1 MSGNRR
7 RDLAEK
13 LAAEW
18 RQRHKCHRTPRKWA
32 MTGWVGFRNPRYG
45 LRSTALTGGL
55 RRLPVA
61 KLRQNHDQDY
71 RAHPGANGTTRPG
84 ELPAPSHPRAL
95 TEALVGLVQDGM
107 IVFDPRTRKFYAV
120 NHCREVVDAYFEK
133 LDADAEGEG
142 SN

>member
-1 MSGNRR
+1 MTKITELTREQMAHLALANCRR
-7 RDLAEK
+7 
-13 LAAEW
+13 
-18 RQRHKCHRTPRKWA
+18 HHI
-32 MTGWVGFRNPRYG
+32 
-45 LRSTALTGGL
+45 
-55 RRLPVA
+55 
-61 KLRQNHDQDY
+61 
-71 RAHPGANGTTRPG
+71 
-84 ELPAPSHPRAL
+84 PRAL